1 MCGISGIVFQTDKD
15 YKKHVNRMVKSL
27 KHRGPDDDGIL
38 VFKNCILGHSRLSI
52 VDLSTGNQP
61 MLSVNKDRA
70 ITFNGEIYG
79 YQDIKN
85 ELYNYRFKT
94 NSDTE
99 VILALY
105 EKYGENLMPHLPG
118 MFAFAIWD
126 ESEKKLFC
134 ARDRFGE
141 KPFFYTFGANGEF
154 IFASEIKAILVNG
167 LVTPI
172 LSRKAIAHY
181 LQRCYIH
188 PHLTIYENIYVLPP
202 AYTLRYQN
210 EKLTIERYWALPK
223 TDYFLDINEAVRIF
237 ADLLE
242 KAVRSQ
248 LVADVPVGAFLSG
261 GLDSTTIVALASRYK
276 SDLKTFSFGFH
287 GNLNE
292 LKYAKEAAKKY
303 KTDHCE
309 LIEEK
314 EVTGGL
320 LVEMQ
325 NVYDEPLADS
335 SNIPTYIICK
345 KASQFGKVVLTGD
358 GADELL
364 AGYTWLYTPLLFM
377 EKEFKFYLLKYIL
390 NYLVDRVFIR
400 SRIARRNFAQYAKKG
415 LLYRHKFHSIFEAHK
430 EQNIYFSDS
439 ELEELGMEM
448 KRANIINDL
457 NRMYSNTVDDAL
469 RMDLETYMPG
479 DILVKTDRASMAH
492 GLELRAPFLDVKLA
506 EFCISLPSRL
516 KINHESDKLILRKA
530 FSESWPSL
538 IRYRGKQGFGSP
550 LSEWLKQDSFREL
563 KVRYLKNSKNKIYD
577 IIAYDKSKCYI
588 EKDNYQTWIL
598 LVLSMWMEKNVF
610 DFCK

>member
-1 MCGISGIVFQTDKD
+1 MCGISGIVFQANKN
-15 YKKHVNRMVKSL
+15 YKEHISRMVGTL
-27 KHRGPDDDGIL
+27 KHRGPDDDGLL
-38 VFKNCILGHSRLSI
+38 VFENCILGHSRLSI

-61 MLSVNKDRA
+61 MLSVNNDCA

-79 YQDIKN
+79 YHAIKKDLQD
-85 ELYNYRFKT
+85 YRFRT

-105 EKYGENLMPHLPG
+105 EKYRESLMPQLPG

-126 ESEKKLFC
+126 ECEKKLFC

-141 KPFFYTFGANGEF
+141 KPFFYTYGKNGEF
-154 IFASEIKAILVNG
+154 IFASEIKALLANG
-167 LVTPI
+167 LVAPI
-172 LSRKAIAHY
+172 LNRKAIDDY
-181 LQRCYIH
+181 LHRCYIH
-188 PHLTIYENIYVLPP
+188 PHLTVYENIYTLPP
-202 AYTLRYQN
+202 AHILRYQN
-210 EKLTIERYWALPK
+210 GKLTIERYWELPK
-223 TDYFLDINEAVRIF
+223 TDYALDIEEAVRIF

-242 KAVRSQ
+242 KAVRTQ

-261 GLDSTTIVALASRYK
+261 GLDSTTIVALASKYK
-276 SDLKTFSFGFH
+276 SNLRTFSFGFQ

-303 KTDHCE
+303 KTDHYE

-314 EVTGGL
+314 EVTGDL

-325 NVYDEPLADS
+325 NVYDEPFADS

-345 KASQFGKVVLTGD
+345 KASRYGKVVLTGD

-377 EKEFKFYLLKYIL
+377 EKEFKYYLLKFVL

-400 SRIARRNFAQYAKKG
+400 ARIARRNFAQYAKKG
-415 LLYRHKFHSIFEAHK
+415 LLYRHRFNSIFEAHK
-430 EQNIYFSDS
+430 DQNIYFSDS
-439 ELEELGMEM
+439 ELKELGMDM
-448 KRANIINDL
+448 KRADIKNDL
-457 NRMYSNTVDDAL
+457 NGMYSNTVDDAL

-492 GLELRAPFLDVKLA
+492 GLELRAPFLDVKFA

-516 KINHESDKLILRKA
+516 KINHESDKFILRKA
-530 FSESWPSL
+530 FSDSWPSL
-538 IRYRGKQGFGSP
+538 IKYRGKQGFGSP
-550 LSEWLKQDSFREL
+550 VSEWLKQESFHEL
-563 KVRYLKNSKNKIYD
+563 KVRYLNNSKNKIYE
-577 IIAYDKSKCYI
+577 IIPYDKSKSYI

-598 LVLSMWMEKNVF
+598 LVLSMWMGKNEF
-610 DFCK
+610 DFYL